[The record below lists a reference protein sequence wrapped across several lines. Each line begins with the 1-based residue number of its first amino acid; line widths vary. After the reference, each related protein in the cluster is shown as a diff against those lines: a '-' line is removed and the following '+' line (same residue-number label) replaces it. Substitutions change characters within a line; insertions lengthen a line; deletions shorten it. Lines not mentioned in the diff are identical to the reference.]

1 MEFTAANVE
10 EAVRQF
16 YCQGFVQQEVHHW
29 LTTAQYSPAAWTFSW
44 DLIQPTKSIEVQ
56 FFGASCLHVKIARFW
71 SELPPEQ
78 YHTLK
83 EQLIDRIA
91 QFAKGPRIVL
101 TRLCIAL
108 SSLVLHLTPD
118 HWPDAIQSLISLFQQ
133 ENPNLDSTQRCHLL
147 LEILTVLPEEFFST
161 NLTHQRRA
169 ILRHELAKALPHVM
183 WLLQSLLSSN
193 LGAKVQEQALKSVAS
208 WADFGL
214 DPELME
220 PLVEQ
225 VFQALHK
232 QDTFDAAVDSLVKI
246 FSHPEMERYPN
257 TLQKLL
263 LHTLRTQEM
272 YEKALAEKDMETVQ
286 GLCRVVVASAENHPK
301 VIVKMIQEDGEKR
314 ELALALLHT
323 VIRFAFPPG
332 QYPVDESC
340 SDMSFT
346 FWYMLQDELFECEEE
361 EFRKLVPVFQP
372 LYYTLIQVLLAKVQ
386 YPEDQEFES
395 WAKDEQEAFRCFRQ
409 DIGDTMMYAFNVVRE
424 PVLGFFCSTL
434 ASLIE
439 QSKSQEIRWQT
450 VEGIFF
456 MFGSMAECVDL
467 EETVYLPML
476 MNMVPSI
483 HFTNITLLSTALYMI
498 GSFGEWMNSHPEI
511 LSCVLPLVLQGL
523 NNSKVGTAATM
534 ALKDIT
540 RESLD
545 HIRPFIPQILS
556 TSQTI
561 LQKDILLE
569 RDAMRLMSCIGQ
581 VLSIL
586 PIPDIMNYLDAI
598 LVPRLQHM
606 QHLVKQEPSEAVQKQ
621 LVFQVQLLSWLFSTL
636 DTDRDSADVSN
647 GQTAKPPAPTG
658 PKPVFVVMQQIL
670 PTVQELVAKWKSEPS
685 IVEAVN
691 EMFKKSLSVLMDDF
705 QPLANSV
712 ADMMIQMYEKTPHAS
727 ILDVARQIILLFGS
741 DAAFTQYV
749 NTMLNVICTR
759 TLESYPAVLREPDVV
774 EAFMIFLGNL
784 LKKSRS
790 LLVSCG
796 VNLEAVLKAGIATMA
811 VAEQCVVKSSCFF
824 VIEFLTAGYEEES
837 IKVIVNNN
845 MQFIVDRVLR
855 AIGGEAARHIMEIIS
870 DVLLACCK
878 YHFPVL
884 NTTIRVLLA
893 TDGYPSPRA
902 SPQDK
907 QNFLKVIISDKN
919 NKRKMRE
926 TVKEFS
932 LLCRGLL
939 GTEYV
944 EVAKQFL

>member
-1 MEFTAANVE
+1 
-10 EAVRQF
+10 
-16 YCQGFVQQEVHHW
+16 
-29 LTTAQYSPAAWTFSW
+29 
-44 DLIQPTKSIEVQ
+44 
-56 FFGASCLHVKIARFW
+56 
-71 SELPPEQ
+71 
-78 YHTLK
+78 
-83 EQLIDRIA
+83 
-91 QFAKGPRIVL
+91 
-101 TRLCIAL
+101 
-108 SSLVLHLTPD
+108 
-118 HWPDAIQSLISLFQQ
+118 
-133 ENPNLDSTQRCHLL
+133 
-147 LEILTVLPEEFFST
+147 
-161 NLTHQRRA
+161 
-169 ILRHELAKALPHVM
+169 M

-272 YEKALAEKDMETVQ
+272 YEKALAEKDM
-286 GLCRVVVASAENHPK
+286 
-301 VIVKMIQEDGEKR
+301 
-314 ELALALLHT
+314 
-323 VIRFAFPPG
+323 
-332 QYPVDESC
+332 
-340 SDMSFT
+340 
-346 FWYMLQDELFECEEE
+346 DELFECEEE

-409 DIGDTMMYAFNVVRE
+409 DIGDTM
-424 PVLGFFCSTL
+424 
-434 ASLIE
+434 
-439 QSKSQEIRWQT
+439 T

-606 QHLVKQEPSEAVQKQ
+606 QHLVKQE
-621 LVFQVQLLSWLFSTL
+621 
-636 DTDRDSADVSN
+636 
-647 GQTAKPPAPTG
+647 
-658 PKPVFVVMQQIL
+658 VFVVMQQIL

-774 EAFMIFLGNL
+774 EAFMIFLGN
-784 LKKSRS
+784 
-790 LLVSCG
+790 
-796 VNLEAVLKAGIATMA
+796 
-811 VAEQCVVKSSCFF
+811 
-824 VIEFLTAGYEEES
+824 IEFLTAGYEEES

-845 MQFIVDRVLR
+845 IQFIVDRVLR